1 MHFQP
6 LAIFGIILLIIFV
19 ALAIFA
25 PWIAPFDPAAIHL
38 HARLQ
43 SPSAAHWFGTDEL
56 GRDILSRVIYGT
68 RISLMVATSVVSIA
82 LFFGVILGS
91 IAGFYGGWVDAFLN
105 VLIMNIRISS
115 RYVLQGFRILTRYYR
130 ERRASP
136 RHRVTRCGS
145 GHSYPSLREAVG
157 RGRGVGGET
166 MNAARRTDKRVPT
179 ARSAPRYDGCGTEA
193 MATAATMAGGQGALS
208 PAGND
213 RPLLRGLCV
222 PYEPAGD

>member
-157 RGRGVGGET
+157 RV
-166 MNAARRTDKRVPT
+166 
-179 ARSAPRYDGCGTEA
+179 APRERKRTRSRVGVFPRARCAERRPSRPPLCSGRPF
-193 MATAATMAGGQGALS
+193 AGQR
-208 PAGND
+208 D
-213 RPLLRGLCV
+213 HI
-222 PYEPAGD
+222 